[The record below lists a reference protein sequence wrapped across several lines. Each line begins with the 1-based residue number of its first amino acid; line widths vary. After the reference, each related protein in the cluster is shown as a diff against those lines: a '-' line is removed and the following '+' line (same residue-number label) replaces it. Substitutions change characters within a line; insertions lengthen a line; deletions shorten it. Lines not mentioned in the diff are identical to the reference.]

1 MNNKIFIAAPAA
13 MAMVLLCGCTKKQ
26 GNFDSSYF
34 NTVPTPLETVG
45 ENVPA
50 TVNGSLPAKF
60 IQKNAKVTATPVL
73 VWNGAD
79 ASQVS
84 AAGQPVIFQGED
96 VRANGQV
103 VSYKNG
109 GPVTVPFNVA
119 YQPGM
124 EKSELFLDFNVDQKG
139 KLYTLP
145 RVKVGY
151 GVVSTSTLASAATV
165 KPAIAPDNFQKIIT
179 QKYIAQ
185 VPWLPEEVWSD
196 HRRLGLPFFE
206 NQAVEKDYN
215 PLNQVPLTVATS
227 KECRWDFYPKRYR
240 YPANI
245 QTNNQVGY
253 AQALQLLGGPDLT
266 TTPLWWNAK

>member
-60 IQKNAKVTATPVL
+60 MQKNAKVTATPVL

-179 QKYIAQ
+179 QKYSADIHF
-185 VPWLPEEVWSD
+185 LI
-196 HRRLGLPFFE
+196 
-206 NQAVEKDYN
+206 NQANVRASQTDKPDSID
-215 PLNQVPLTVATS
+215 LNKKLIEAS
-227 KECRWDFYPKRYR
+227 KAP
-240 YPANI
+240 
-245 QTNNQVGY
+245 NQ
-253 AQALQLLGGPDLT
+253 
-266 TTPLWWNAK
+266 